1 MLLVHQ
7 VLVAVRRVVVSRRN
21 HRHLVRV
28 VVVVRMVVVPRVG
41 LVRVAP
47 ASVLLLR
54 RGGAT
59 VVVVG
64 PAGILQNT
72 ENTI

>member
-1 MLLVHQ
+1 M
-7 VLVAVRRVVVSRRN
+7 SRRN

-72 ENTI
+72 VNTI

>member
-1 MLLVHQ
+1 M
-7 VLVAVRRVVVSRRN
+7 SRRN

>member
-1 MLLVHQ
+1 M
-7 VLVAVRRVVVSRRN
+7 SRRN

-72 ENTI
+72 VNTM